1 MIGDRDTSHNEKSKH
16 YLHAVK
22 VVVVLGG
29 GRGGGNRGLARAGDS
44 GLVGGAHGV
53 HQRVLRAAR
62 GVDGARRQAVGVC
75 GACRTRRA
83 EVSAWCEYK
92 FAIEHIWRCNKSFLT
107 MTKNKTQNKRTHRN
121 PC

>member
-1 MIGDRDTSHNEKSKH
+1 MSSRSSEPELNTLTDRDTSHDEKSKH

-62 GVDGARRQAVGVC
+62 GVDGARRQAVGVR
-75 GACRTRRA
+75 GAYRTWSRC
-83 EVSAWCEYK
+83 VS
-92 FAIEHIWRCNKSFLT
+92 IGVRVNS
-107 MTKNKTQNKRTHRN
+107 
-121 PC
+121 